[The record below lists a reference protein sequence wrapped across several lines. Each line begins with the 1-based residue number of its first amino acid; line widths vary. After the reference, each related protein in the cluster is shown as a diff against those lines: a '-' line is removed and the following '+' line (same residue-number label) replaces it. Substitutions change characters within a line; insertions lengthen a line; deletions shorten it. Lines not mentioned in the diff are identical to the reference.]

1 VSHLRPIEREC
12 RAMFSSASPNRRH
25 ERMIG
30 FFGVEEQC
38 GSSQLK
44 SHVQICPH
52 AGQKVNIG
60 KVRVL
65 LTLRFQPYLISAGGS
80 ASEASAQLNGA
91 ARHGKAR
98 TITAHRQQQQQ
109 IEGLPRPA
117 AQLTFSP
124 SCRGGLW
131 RAGGTKLVG
140 IPVVERSTCSAYPRR
155 KHGKASP
162 GAVSNNKRVRMYCT
176 YEIRY
181 LGYHLLH

>member
-1 VSHLRPIEREC
+1 
-12 RAMFSSASPNRRH
+12 MD
-25 ERMIG
+25 
-30 FFGVEEQC
+30 
-38 GSSQLK
+38 
-44 SHVQICPH
+44 

-65 LTLRFQPYLISAGGS
+65 LTLCYQPYLISAGGS

-109 IEGLPRPA
+109 MEKLPRPA

-124 SCRGGLW
+124 SCRGCLW

-162 GAVSNNKRVRMYCT
+162 GAVSNNKRVRMYVRDTLPWVSPVALQLITLPCC
-176 YEIRY
+176 
-181 LGYHLLH
+181 LVFQ